1 MEEMRLQDMK
11 GFRIGSSE
19 NLEAGTGCTVIL
31 CDKPSPCS
39 VDVRGGGPASRES
52 ELLNPVAACDSIHAV
67 VLSGG
72 SAYGLDAAGGVM
84 QYLEEHGVGLPVGD
98 AIVPLVV
105 QACIFDLECG
115 QNIRPDKEMGYE
127 ACVHAESNPTVKEG
141 NFGVGTGATVGKLLG
156 EAYMTK
162 AGLGTFAVRLGE
174 LEVGAI
180 VAVNALGDVVDEE
193 GDVLAGLRNPNGEGF
208 MSSRMMMLEHSD
220 EMMKILSGAANATT
234 NTTIGAVVTNGKFNK
249 TELKKIAA
257 LASNGVVRAI
267 SPVNTTADGDS
278 IFALSVGEV
287 ASDANLAGVA
297 CAYAMEQAIRRAIR
311 AAEGAYGVPALR
323 DVKSSKN

>member
-115 QNIRPDKEMGYE
+115 RNIRPDKEMGYE
-127 ACVHAESNPTVKEG
+127 ACVHAEGNPTVKEG

-180 VAVNALGDVVDEE
+180 VAVNALGDVLDEE
-193 GDVLAGLRNPNGEGF
+193 GNVLAGLRNPNGEGF

-220 EMMKILSGAANATT
+220 EMMKILGGAANATT

-287 ASDANLAGVA
+287 ASDVNLAGVA